1 MELLA
6 IVGIVALTSAGACMV
21 GTRALAL
28 RQSALGPAL
37 GEALECV
44 GLAVVFLLVN
54 LAAGVAPILG
64 FRALTGRFVS
74 AYWLNDVSLIVLS
87 CLQALVFHC
96 WRRTIR

>member
-6 IVGIVALTSAGACMV
+6 IVGIVALTSAGACLAGARV
-21 GTRALAL
+21 LAL
-28 RQSALGPAL
+28 RRSALGAAL

-54 LAAGVAPILG
+54 LAVGMASILG

-74 AYWLNDVSLIVLS
+74 IYWLNDVSLAALS

-96 WRRTIR
+96 WRRTMR